1 MCVVCFMK
9 GQSNFKFGRQHV
21 CTRVSYSEHGYM
33 CASGALCVCVCVCSC
48 ACEKSME
55 SPAGTKRPNK
65 FPFLSQEQKLL
76 ASGILLKLEMLFVI
90 FGGASIQTDSFTT

>member
-1 MCVVCFMK
+1 MK
-9 GQSNFKFGRQHV
+9 CHSNFKFGRQHV

-33 CASGALCVCVCVCSC
+33 CARGAVCVCVCVCSC

-55 SPAGTKRPNK
+55 LPAVTKRPNK

-76 ASGILLKLEMLFVI
+76 ASGILLKLKMVFVI
-90 FGGASIQTDSFTT
+90 F